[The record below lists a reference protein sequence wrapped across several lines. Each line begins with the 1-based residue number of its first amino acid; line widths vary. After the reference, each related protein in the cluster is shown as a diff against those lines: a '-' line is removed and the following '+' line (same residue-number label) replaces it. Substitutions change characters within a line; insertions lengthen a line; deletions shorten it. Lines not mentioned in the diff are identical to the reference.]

1 MDLKGKRSRLLLD
14 YEDLIWNEVHIVH
27 THYECEMATL
37 ANLHTQVRSWWV
49 AGDIMSNP
57 IYDIH
62 SHELNRGKLLI
73 KILVYIMEHMT
84 PNCEICVIMISFSQ
98 PDWIGCKVQ

>member
-1 MDLKGKRSRLLLD
+1 MDLKGKRSLLLLD
-14 YEDLIWNEVHIVH
+14 YEALILNEVHIVH
-27 THYECEMATL
+27 THFECEMASI
-37 ANLHTQVRSWWV
+37 ANLYTQVKSWWV

-57 IYDIH
+57 INDIH

-84 PNCEICVIMISFSQ
+84 ANYKMCVIMFSFSQ